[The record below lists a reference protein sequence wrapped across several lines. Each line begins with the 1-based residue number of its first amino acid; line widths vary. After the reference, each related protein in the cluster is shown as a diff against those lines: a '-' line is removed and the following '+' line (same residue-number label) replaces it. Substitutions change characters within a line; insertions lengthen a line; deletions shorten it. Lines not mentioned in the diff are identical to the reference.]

1 MTHAFRLVAK
11 ALSLQVPP
19 RALIWGLMN
28 KLNYVF
34 KTGNR
39 RFEFERL
46 YLESPDPWNY
56 RSSAYERD
64 KYQRVL
70 EYVLKWRKASGSAL
84 EIGCSVGVF
93 SQLMA
98 RNFDK
103 VTAIDVSKEALRAA
117 VEHNRDETNIRFLH
131 DDLRSLGLSD
141 RYDVIVCADVLYYI
155 REKDARRVCGQL
167 DRHLAPN
174 GVIVMV
180 TGISND
186 DQGDKPNFFYFDGWE
201 QVLGA
206 YFERVFGEI
215 IQDSLRPYQIV
226 VFSRR
231 A

>member
-34 KTGNR
+34 RTGNR

-56 RSSAYERD
+56 RSSTYERD

-70 EYVLKWRKASGSAL
+70 ECVLRWRRASGSAL

-98 RNFDK
+98 RKFDK

-117 VEHNRDETNIRFLH
+117 AEHNRDETNIRFSH
-131 DDLRSLGLSD
+131 DDLRSLNLGN

-155 REKDARRVCGQL
+155 REKDARKVCTQL

-174 GVIVMV
+174 GIIVMM
-180 TGISND
+180 TGISDANED
-186 DQGDKPNFFYFDGWE
+186 NKPNFFYFDGWE

-206 YFERVFGEI
+206 YFERVFGEV
-215 IQDSLRPYQIV
+215 IQDSLRPYQVV

-231 A
+231 D

>member
-1 MTHAFRLVAK
+1 M
-11 ALSLQVPP
+11 
-19 RALIWGLMN
+19 GLMN

-34 KTGNR
+34 RTGNR

-56 RSSAYERD
+56 RSSTYERD

-70 EYVLKWRKASGSAL
+70 ECVLRWRRASGSAL

-98 RNFDK
+98 RKFDK

-117 VEHNRDETNIRFLH
+117 AEHNRDETNIRFSH
-131 DDLRSLGLSD
+131 DDLRSLNLGN

-155 REKDARRVCGQL
+155 REKDARKVCTQL

-174 GVIVMV
+174 GIIVMM
-180 TGISND
+180 TGISDANED
-186 DQGDKPNFFYFDGWE
+186 NKPNFFYFDGWE

-206 YFERVFGEI
+206 YFERVFGEV
-215 IQDSLRPYQIV
+215 IQDSLRPYQVV

-231 A
+231 D